1 MPDGEALTSGGGG
14 CRVKQNGGESMG
26 FDQVA
31 IRMRAVAVTRAARVA
46 CLVVVCMLAASPHA
60 SAQSGGGAVN
70 IGVLTD
76 LSGLYKDLG
85 GEGSVA
91 AAQMAVEDFGGK
103 VLGQD
108 VRVIA
113 GDHKHDV
120 QKGIEIA
127 NRWMKDERVGMI
139 VDLPNSAVALAVQK
153 LAANLNR
160 ISITVSGGSTDLTGK
175 ACAPT
180 GFHWAYDTYSNAVAM
195 ARAMV
200 AFGLDSW
207 FFITADYPFG
217 HSLERD
223 ASEAVI
229 AAGGRVLGRARHPL
243 NSADFAQFLTEAQD
257 SGAKVIALANAGG
270 DTIKAINQAAEIG
283 ISPRSQTLV
292 ALLVYISDVH
302 SLGLDTAKG
311 MTFVDG
317 FYWDLDD
324 QTRAWAKRFH
334 DRRAV
339 MPTMTHAG
347 VYSSTLHYLR
357 AVNASGTDD
366 GKQIAAKMRESKVD
380 DFFAKGGAIRV
391 DGRMVHDMY
400 LVQVK
405 RSEESRYAWDY
416 YRILS
421 TIPGDTAFR
430 PLSESQCPLVRN

>member
-1 MPDGEALTSGGGG
+1 
-14 CRVKQNGGESMG
+14 
-26 FDQVA
+26 
-31 IRMRAVAVTRAARVA
+31 
-46 CLVVVCMLAASPHA
+46 
-60 SAQSGGGAVN
+60 
-70 IGVLTD
+70 
-76 LSGLYKDLG
+76 
-85 GEGSVA
+85 
-91 AAQMAVEDFGGK
+91 
-103 VLGQD
+103 
-108 VRVIA
+108 
-113 GDHKHDV
+113 
-120 QKGIEIA
+120 
-127 NRWMKDERVGMI
+127 
-139 VDLPNSAVALAVQK
+139 
-153 LAANLNR
+153 
-160 ISITVSGGSTDLTGK
+160 
-175 ACAPT
+175 
-180 GFHWAYDTYSNAVAM
+180 
-195 ARAMV
+195 
-200 AFGLDSW
+200 
-207 FFITADYPFG
+207 
-217 HSLERD
+217 
-223 ASEAVI
+223 
-229 AAGGRVLGRARHPL
+229 
-243 NSADFAQFLTEAQD
+243 
-257 SGAKVIALANAGG
+257 
-270 DTIKAINQAAEIG
+270 
-283 ISPRSQTLV
+283 
-292 ALLVYISDVH
+292 
-302 SLGLDTAKG
+302 